1 MILQELN
8 FIFQKLFSSK
18 YKITG
23 KCKMCGK
30 CCREITFMNGKNY
43 ISTKEQF
50 ETLKKFDKTY
60 NNFEIS
66 DFDENRQIL
75 LFKCKA
81 LSEDNKCTQYYKRS
95 IACWL
100 YPFPNKK
107 FLINGGQLLDGCG
120 YKINKTK
127 KFEDFLK

>member
-1 MILQELN
+1 
-8 FIFQKLFSSK
+8 
-18 YKITG
+18 
-23 KCKMCGK
+23 
-30 CCREITFMNGKNY
+30 MNGKNY

-95 IACWL
+95 IA
-100 YPFPNKK
+100 
-107 FLINGGQLLDGCG
+107 INLKSLLLSCREVLQLLQQP
-120 YKINKTK
+120 
-127 KFEDFLK
+127 